1 MKRTSDTI
9 QFEHK
14 EELEELLKIID
25 KYVKQNPTEKQNK
38 ILKDFFYLID
48 DIDMF
53 W

>member
-1 MKRTSDTI
+1 MQRTGDTI

-14 EELEELLKIID
+14 HEVEELLKIIN
-25 KYVKQNPTEKQNK
+25 KYVKQNPKEKQNET
-38 ILKDFFYLID
+38 LKQFFYLID